1 MMNNRITRIIA
12 NTVGLAAVAAM
23 GITVYQLGTS
33 PAKENTSEEQT
44 EKSVQSNRNEETDE
58 QSMVDAGDYN
68 LNGRA
73 YSG

>member
-33 PAKENTSEEQT
+33 PAKENTSEEPSDT
-44 EKSVQSNRNEETDE
+44 IELMEKQ
-58 QSMVDAGDYN
+58 
-68 LNGRA
+68 
-73 YSG
+73 